1 MKNVNIMGAQQFLGE
16 GEGSQKNIYI
26 YIYIYGELPK
36 KGLGQFPKGLAINKG
51 KSVLEGG
58 CYLHAHYDLILLH
71 AGT

>member
-16 GEGSQKNIYI
+16 GEGSQKKKN
-26 YIYIYGELPK
+26 IYIYGELPK